1 MKSGYH
7 FTTGNELGLGLWVI
21 GVVISG
27 YLMKPQIVYSQTR
40 TNVGYVFVAWR
51 SFCLCVADWSVESST
66 SVLEQ
71 VVFTLLSSISCCEP
85 ALLAAASCFCCY
97 SCHTYLQVWSPC
109 CYAAMLPAAM
119 LWSCESN
126 PRAQKNLYRLQSLS
140 KRDFSAIVSQV
151 KSVWS
156 ATEEDHKSVVFSEG

>member
-1 MKSGYH
+1 MSKLHTTWGPRLRREDTKRRVKIYNVPPQLFLRVVHSCGYIWANLLHSPSLYKYRGRMKSGYH

-27 YLMKPQIVYSQTR
+27 YLIKPQIVYSQTR

-66 SVLEQ
+66 NVLEQ

-97 SCHTYLQVWSPC
+97 
-109 CYAAMLPAAM
+109 
-119 LWSCESN
+119 
-126 PRAQKNLYRLQSLS
+126 
-140 KRDFSAIVSQV
+140 
-151 KSVWS
+151 
-156 ATEEDHKSVVFSEG
+156 VVCLHMT